1 MTVQN
6 VKREKKVAEYDI
18 KDYQDHLKQRFEV
31 LFIRTYLWGNNR
43 DMETFLD
50 RLCSV
55 VYDNYILGR
64 HRVGRG
70 ESCRKNLISNPLKFL
85 VLLKYQKVKHQRLLP
100 VIQNFP
106 MVIKG
111 RIFLCVMMRQ
121 GFTFSRPC
129 ILAFFP
135 VPQVNGW

>member
-6 VKREKKVAEYDI
+6 VIREKKVAEYDI

-43 DMETFLD
+43 DMEIFLD

-64 HRVGRG
+64 HRGVAA
-70 ESCRKNLISNPLKFL
+70 NLAEKT
-85 VLLKYQKVKHQRLLP
+85 LLATR
-100 VIQNFP
+100 
-106 MVIKG
+106 
-111 RIFLCVMMRQ
+111 
-121 GFTFSRPC
+121 
-129 ILAFFP
+129 
-135 VPQVNGW
+135 